1 MCLLL
6 LPLLLRGVASSIQF
20 CTCEGIQRR
29 LITCSCVL
37 LHVHFPL
44 SLSLSLSLSF
54 SLTLPA
60 VYHDFLFP
68 LCLSVSLPPSP
79 LLSLL
84 TFNL

>member
-20 CTCEGIQRR
+20 CTCEGIQRG

-37 LHVHFPL
+37 LHVHFP
-44 SLSLSLSLSF
+44 LSLSLSF